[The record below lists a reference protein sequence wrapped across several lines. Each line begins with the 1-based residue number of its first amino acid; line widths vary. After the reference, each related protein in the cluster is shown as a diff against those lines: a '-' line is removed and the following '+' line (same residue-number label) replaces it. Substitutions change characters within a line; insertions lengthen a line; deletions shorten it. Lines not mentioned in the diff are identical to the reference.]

1 MSRSSSSSSWNCRS
15 VWSGFFSR
23 VSSWVK
29 VKAAPPWAR
38 QSAAMAGWR
47 GMSVLTANWK
57 RLRCPAGLGEA
68 RSRVL
73 PLTVSV
79 TAHTAP
85 VMGRS
90 R

>member
-1 MSRSSSSSSWNCRS
+1 
-15 VWSGFFSR
+15 
-23 VSSWVK
+23 
-29 VKAAPPWAR
+29 
-38 QSAAMAGWR
+38 
-47 GMSVLTANWK
+47 MSVLTANWK
-57 RLRCPAGLGEA
+57 RLRCPSGLGEA

-85 VMGRS
+85 VTGRS